1 MRKVFWQISA
11 TLDGY
16 MEGRNR
22 DLSDTAGMAD
32 PDFDR
37 YASGMLKSI
46 GGMLLGR
53 KTYELFVDYWP
64 NAKGPNADAMNELP
78 KFVFSKTLQKVEWNN
93 AYLVSGNI
101 ADKVAELKR
110 QPGKDIAVFGS
121 ANLASTLMRLGL
133 IDEYRI
139 LVTPVIL
146 GAGASAFRDAKK
158 KIALKLLTATTMSTG
173 MVALNY
179 EPTWVH

>member
-22 DLSDTAGMAD
+22 DLSDTAGMED
-32 PDFDR
+32 KDFDR
-37 YASGMLKSI
+37 YASDMLQSI

-53 KTYELFVDYWP
+53 KTYEVFVDYWP
-64 NAKGPNADAMNELP
+64 KAKGADADAMNALP
-78 KFVFSKTLQKVEWNN
+78 KFVVSKTLQRVEWNN
-93 AYLVSGNI
+93 STLIDGDVAE
-101 ADKVAELKR
+101 KVAELKR

-121 ANLASTLMRLGL
+121 SNLASTLMQLGL

-146 GAGASAFRDAKK
+146 GNGTPTFKDTKK

-173 MVALNY
+173 IVALNY
-179 EPTWVH
+179 EPTWA

>member
-22 DLSDTAGMAD
+22 ELNDTAGMAD
-32 PDFDR
+32 RDFGR
-37 YASGMLKSI
+37 YASDMLKSI

-53 KTYELFVDYWP
+53 KTYQLFVDYWP
-64 NAKGPNADAMNELP
+64 KAKGPDADAMNELP
-78 KFVFSKTLQKVEWNN
+78 KFVFSKTLHKVEWNN
-93 AYLVSGNI
+93 ARLVGGNVSE
-101 ADKVAELKR
+101 KVAELKR

-121 ANLASTLMRLGL
+121 ANLASTLMQLGL

-146 GAGASAFRDAKK
+146 GAGTPTFKENKK

-179 EPTWVH
+179 EPTWT